1 MDKIIVKQILL
12 GVLLCLFETG
22 ISAQTAGVPREKV
35 LQTVAILGDSYS
47 TFEGYIP
54 VGNQTYYT
62 TTDWAKTGVTDVKQT
77 WWWQVIREGGY
88 KLGTND
94 SYSGATISFSGYNDE
109 DYADRSFIT
118 RLPRLGNPDIILIF
132 GGINDHWADVPIGEY
147 KYENIKRADLY
158 TFRPAVIKLLQMSQE
173 RFPNVQLYF
182 VIGENLKEGITGS
195 IQEICRHFDV
205 PCVLLK
211 GIETESGHATVQGMK
226 DIARQ
231 VLAMMKDKNEK

>member
-1 MDKIIVKQILL
+1 MMKQILL
-12 GVLLCLFETG
+12 GFVLCLSWAG
-22 ISAQTAGVPREKV
+22 VSAQTAGALPGRA

-54 VGNQTYYT
+54 AGNQTYYN

-77 WWWQVIREGGY
+77 WWWQVVKEGGY
-88 KLGTND
+88 KLGAND
-94 SYSGATISFSGYNDE
+94 SYSGATISYSGYDDK

-147 KYENIKRADLY
+147 KYEDIRRADLY
-158 TFRPAVIKLLQMSQE
+158 TFRPAVIKLLQAAQE
-173 RFPNVQLYF
+173 RYPNAKLYF
-182 VIGENLKEGITGS
+182 VIGEDLKEGITGS
-195 IQEICRHFDV
+195 IQEICRHFGV
-205 PCVLLK
+205 PCVLLE

-231 VLAMMKDKNEK
+231 VLAMMKNKL